1 MRHKVAGRGLARN
14 TKQRKALFRGL
25 VISLITHLKIETTTA
40 KAKEARKIAEKIIT
54 LGKKGDLHS
63 RRLAIASIPDQTAI
77 SKLFNEIAPKISR
90 SSGYLRVLPTRNRVG
105 DNASMAV
112 LEFVDY
118 EKLQNKEEKEKVE
131 ATKEKRREKQEAVKG
146 LPTSE
151 DA

>member
-25 VISLITHLKIETTTA
+25 VISLITHLKIETTLA
-40 KAKEARKIAEKIIT
+40 KAKETRKIAEKIIT

-63 RRLAIASIPDQTAI
+63 RRLALSTIPDRTAI
-77 SKLFNEIAPKISR
+77 NRLFNEIAPRISR
-90 SSGYLRVLPTRNRVG
+90 NSGYLRVLQTRNRVG

-118 EKLQNKEEKEKVE
+118 EKLQNKEEVEKV
-131 ATKEKRREKQEAVKG
+131 AKKKEERAAVKERAI
-146 LPTSE
+146 PS
-151 DA
+151 AK